1 MINVTGAGTAPGP
14 VPRPVEPQGATV
26 RPAARRQTAVARFT
40 IHLVLVALSAVFVLP
55 LLLVISASV
64 SDENALGKY
73 GYSFLPQHFTT
84 FAYQYIFEDPGQLLR
99 AYGVTVVV
107 TAVGSGVSL
116 LVMALLAYPL
126 ARRDFRPRKPLS
138 FYVFFPLIFNGGL
151 VPFYI
156 LVTRYLHLQDT
167 LLALILPYLVV
178 PWYVLLLRTYF
189 ASLPAELIEAAKI
202 DGAGEWR
209 VFFRIVIPLSTPAL
223 ATVGLFSILLYWN
236 DWWLGLLFID
246 NQNLMPLQLLLY
258 NIMTNIDVLASNAQ
272 TTGVPIPSL
281 SVRMAMAVLAIG
293 PIALAYL
300 FVQRFF
306 IRGITLG
313 GLKGD

>member
-1 MINVTGAGTAPGP
+1 MIPAGGANPGP
-14 VPRPVEPQGATV
+14 MPGTTAQRPLTYRAPR
-26 RPAARRQTAVARFT
+26 RRAALGRLA
-40 IHLVLVALSAVFVLP
+40 IHAALVALSIAFLVP
-55 LLLVISASV
+55 LLLVIAASL
-64 SDENALGKY
+64 SDEAALSKY
-73 GYSFLPQHFTT
+73 GYSLLPQQFTT
-84 FAYQYIFEDPGQLLR
+84 FAYRYIFQDPGQLAR

-107 TAVGSGVSL
+107 TVVGSSLSL

-126 ARRDFRPRKPLS
+126 ARRDFGPRKPLS

-156 LVTRYLHLQDT
+156 LVTQYLHLRDT

-189 ASLPAELIEAAKI
+189 AALPSELIEAAKI

-209 VFFRIVIPLSTPAL
+209 VFFRIVAPLSTPAL
-223 ATVGLFSILLYWN
+223 ATVGLFSVLLYWN
-236 DWWLGLLFID
+236 DWWMGLLFID

-293 PIALAYL
+293 PIAFAYL
-300 FVQRFF
+300 FVQRYF